1 MDTIITKLNEY
12 EKDIELLK
20 NAILVLDKNFKSI
33 KTEILK
39 TYTSE
44 NISNKKVKEKAIARE
59 KRKEKEKKKG
69 KEKKN
74 KTKVGKKKENNTT
87 IFKKSS
93 IQLSSN
99 IKNFFFDS
107 DKEDSNNTFLVS
119 ELNNKINAYLIEKD
133 LIKNNKIYLN
143 KELKNILN
151 TKKRVIG
158 LDEIL
163 NIIIIINNTN

>member
-1 MDTIITKLNEY
+1 KLNEY

-44 NISNKKVKEKAIARE
+44 HTSNEKEIG
-59 KRKEKEKKKG
+59 KRKR
-69 KEKKN
+69 
-74 KTKVGKKKENNTT
+74 KKKENNTT

-93 IQLSSN
+93 IQLSNN
-99 IKNFFFDS
+99 IKNFFFNT
-107 DKEDSNNTFLVS
+107 DKGDSNNTFLVS

-143 KELKNILN
+143 RELKKVLD

-163 NIIIIINNTN
+163 NIIIKINNKK